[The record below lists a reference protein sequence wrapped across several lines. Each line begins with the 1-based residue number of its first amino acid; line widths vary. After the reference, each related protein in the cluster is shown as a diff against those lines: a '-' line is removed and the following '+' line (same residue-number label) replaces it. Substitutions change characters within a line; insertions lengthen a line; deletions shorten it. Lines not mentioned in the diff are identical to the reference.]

1 MGNICIVTSSIPPIL
16 AGGGLR
22 AYRYA
27 KRLHE
32 KNKLAFILTHMP
44 NLNIQKEF
52 RFNREDELPAEKI
65 VRLSAARTR
74 EKNYKQ
80 NLIKYFFPFIIGHI
94 HLLMSISWAMYH
106 RRNSFEVIRCFGTGG
121 LVSSYA
127 VLIGKLLGKRTI
139 IEMTLLGSDDPLSI
153 GKDTGKL
160 GRVLSRLVFSKAD
173 AVISISPAL
182 SSAYRLSGLPT
193 EKLREIS
200 NPVDTVRFCPPSLM
214 EKFELRKRLNI
225 NNGQFVILFV
235 GFITKRKGIDLLI
248 DSFKKLT
255 DRCPEVLLLLAGPCS
270 RGKKITDFAKRM
282 KQKVEALNIA
292 ERVVFAGFVDNV
304 DEYMKASD
312 IFVLLS
318 EKEGCPNVA
327 LEAMSTGLPVVT
339 LNIPGITKHIIQDRI
354 DGIIVKERDP
364 GKIASAMKSLLE
376 NLASYKRISEN
387 ARKTV
392 LKRFST
398 EVVHQQYQQLYEDIT
413 RLNHTLFAKTNKK
426 R

>member
-1 MGNICIVTSSIPPIL
+1 
-16 AGGGLR
+16 
-22 AYRYA
+22 
-27 KRLHE
+27 
-32 KNKLAFILTHMP
+32 
-44 NLNIQKEF
+44 
-52 RFNREDELPAEKI
+52 
-65 VRLSAARTR
+65 
-74 EKNYKQ
+74 
-80 NLIKYFFPFIIGHI
+80 
-94 HLLMSISWAMYH
+94 
-106 RRNSFEVIRCFGTGG
+106 
-121 LVSSYA
+121 
-127 VLIGKLLGKRTI
+127 
-139 IEMTLLGSDDPLSI
+139 MTLLGSDDPLAI

>member
-106 RRNSFEVIRCFGTGG
+106 RRNSFEIIRCFGAGG
-121 LVSSYA
+121 LVNLYA

-153 GKDTGKL
+153 QKDAGKL
-160 GRVLSRLVFSKAD
+160 GGYLWHLLFLKVDV
-173 AVISISPAL
+173 VISISPAL
-182 SSAYRLSGLPT
+182 SSAYKLSGLPT

-200 NPVDTVRFCPPSLM
+200 NPVDTVKFCPPSL
-214 EKFELRKRLNI
+214 EQKLKLRKKLNI
-225 NNGQFVILFV
+225 KDNQFVILFV
-235 GFITKRKGIDLLI
+235 GFIIKRKGVDLLI
-248 DSFKKLT
+248 DSFERLIKQSPKS
-255 DRCPEVLLLLAGPCS
+255 LLLLVGPCS
-270 RGKKITDFAKRM
+270 RRKNITKFADSMRR
-282 KQKVEALNIA
+282 KVEALNIA
-292 ERVVFAGFVDNV
+292 ERVVVTGFVDNV

-339 LNIPGITKHIIQDRI
+339 LNIPGITKHIIQDSI

-376 NLASYKRISEN
+376 NHVSYRRISEN
-387 ARKTV
+387 ARETV

-413 RLNHTLFAKTNKK
+413 
-426 R
+426 